1 MPMGAAVFI
10 GTKERADRQ
19 LSARRM
25 MEKAHL
31 GIFCS
36 RYYEGG
42 YLLRR
47 PANTVREM
55 DLNHKFDVVN
65 WLLACTCDYASIF
78 P

>member
-31 GIFCS
+31 GIFCKQV
-36 RYYEGG
+36 
-42 YLLRR
+42 L
-47 PANTVREM
+47 
-55 DLNHKFDVVN
+55 
-65 WLLACTCDYASIF
+65 
-78 P
+78 